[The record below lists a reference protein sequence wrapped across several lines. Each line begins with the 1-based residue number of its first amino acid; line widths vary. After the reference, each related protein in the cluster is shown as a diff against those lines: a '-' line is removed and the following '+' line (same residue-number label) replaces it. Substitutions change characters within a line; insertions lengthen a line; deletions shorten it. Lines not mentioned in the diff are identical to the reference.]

1 MVWEVY
7 VEGSQVDHG
16 LRLQLDTFA
25 HAIVSWGDLR
35 LFIFTQVH
43 IISSWVV
50 VQRFHNGA
58 LEGLF
63 NAQTS
68 VVVRYFLD
76 CFHHYN
82 GFWNLLHYARSH
94 LFSDLET
101 IDHGRARRLT
111 SEIQSRN
118 AVTTSTIYNWYVLNR
133 GVGLQCWGNFR
144 LPWHLSCF
152 KLNY

>member
-1 MVWEVY
+1 MVREVY
-7 VEGSQVDHG
+7 IEGSQIDHG

-25 HAIVSWGDLR
+25 HAIVSLGGLR
-35 LFIFTQVH
+35 LFIFTQMH

-76 CFHHYN
+76 CFNHYN
-82 GFWNLLHYARSH
+82 GFRNLLHYALSH

-101 IDHGRARRLT
+101 IDHGRARRT
-111 SEIQSRN
+111 ASKIQSRN
-118 AVTTSTIYNWYVLNR
+118 TVPTSSNCNWYVLNR
-133 GVGLQCWGNFR
+133 GVGLQC
-144 LPWHLSCF
+144 
-152 KLNY
+152 